1 MNPLSGVKVIKKGE
15 LGPPDQLP
23 RRLSLVVS
31 AGLGEPIGVDAV
43 FLGCAYGADSGVA
56 SLSASYPV
64 AEFNDDGGIAF
75 FLFPFC
81 LVNFVKGM
89 CNLV

>member
-1 MNPLSGVKVIKKGE
+1 MWFGPDGTDVQIKLK
-15 LGPPDQLP
+15 PF
-23 RRLSLVVS
+23 SLVVS